1 MIPDRFPAHSVWLPI
16 GMMVLVLFLGG
27 PDFRASAA
35 HKGKR
40 GAVSIVFFYSK
51 ECEHCHTVERLL
63 KSLKRAYPVR
73 LKKFNIDIPHN
84 YQLFEKLEAIH
95 SGNGF
100 AVPLVIVGESI
111 FIGERD
117 IRTELEA
124 AVRKL
129 ARSGGAP
136 FPYLGPKSVPKSP
149 KQKES
154 AKPRSSECD
163 CDERRPPTLREE
175 WNNLRALL
183 DHVF

>member
-1 MIPDRFPAHSVWLPI
+1 MI
-16 GMMVLVLFLGG
+16 VLVLFLGG
-27 PDFRASAA
+27 PDFCASAA

-73 LKKFNIDIPHN
+73 LKKFDIDIPHN

-95 SGNGF
+95 AGNGF

-111 FIGERD
+111 FTGERD
-117 IRTELEA
+117 IRRNLEA
-124 AVRKL
+124 AVRTL

-136 FPYLGPKSVPKSP
+136 FPYLGPKSVPKG
-149 KQKES
+149 QK
-154 AKPRSSECD
+154 AKETARPRSSGCN

-175 WNNLRALL
+175 WNNIRALL
-183 DHVF
+183 DRVL